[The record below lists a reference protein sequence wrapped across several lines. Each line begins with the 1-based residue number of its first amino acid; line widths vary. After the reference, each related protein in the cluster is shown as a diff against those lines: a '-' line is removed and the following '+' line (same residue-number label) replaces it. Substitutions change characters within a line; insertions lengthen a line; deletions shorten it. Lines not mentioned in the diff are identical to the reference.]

1 MPDQDCPKEE
11 EFRDWLAGRMPVEA
25 AERLF
30 AHLDSCPR
38 CQAKLQTVRDVG
50 DTLIDCLRQPWVRD
64 ELQDEPQFREAV
76 ARTKLIGDAPP
87 TCDLAGR
94 KGEPKPEILGELGE
108 YQILEKLARG
118 GMGTVYKALHTKL
131 GREVALKVLP
141 VGGLGS
147 EEAIARFERE
157 MKAVGQLDHPHIVR
171 ALDAREVGGTRFLVL
186 EYIDGEDLSRLVRRR
201 GPLTVAEAC
210 RLVRQAA
217 VGLQY
222 AHEHKLIHR
231 DVKPSNLMIDRQ
243 GQLKILDLGLAR
255 FRPAEPAGEE
265 MTRSGETMGTIEY
278 MAPEQAS
285 DTHSVDVRADIYGL
299 GCTLHYLLIGRAP
312 YAGET
317 AYQTLKAHHE
327 SPIPSL
333 RAERSD
339 VPEKL
344 DRVFQKMVAKTPAE
358 RQASMSEVIA
368 DLDACLAQ
376 AEESEGAAKSSE
388 PPSLSSRP
396 RWRMRRVV
404 LIAAALA
411 LPLLLAGLVLRLMTP
426 QGMLVLRV
434 DQQEADVVIDDGKIT
449 ITTRDDE
456 QPTEIRLEAGD
467 HKLAVSK
474 GGFEARVETVTIKS
488 GAREAVHVTL
498 EPLPAGARIAAAK
511 PPHESHVAAWT
522 EILPRDAPPPAVAP
536 FDADKAK
543 QHQQAWAKYLG
554 LPVERE
560 IELAGGEKLTLVLIP
575 PGEFL
580 MGSPEEERTRF
591 LKEAL
596 AAGDGWA
603 ATWIPSEGPQH
614 RVKITQPFY
623 LGRYEVT
630 QAQWEAV
637 METNPSHTKD
647 PASPVEQVTWE
658 DTQPLLEKLS
668 AQHAKEAIKFVL
680 PTEAQWEYACR
691 AGTTTAWHFG
701 DSAEALSEF
710 ANSTGTPSRVGELK
724 PNPWGLHDMHGSAW
738 EWCADWHGQAYYA
751 ESPSND
757 PQGPVATR
765 RVNRGGSFV
774 GRPMTC
780 RSAFRNHG
788 RPYAHDPNLGL
799 RLAVVLVDKSSR
811 SEAAQPKSSPRQV
824 QARE

>member
-64 ELQDEPQFREAV
+64 ELQDEPEFREAV

-94 KGEPKPEILGELGE
+94 KGEPKSEILGELGE

-141 VGGLGS
+141 AGGLGS

-171 ALDAREVGGTRFLVL
+171 ALDARKVGGTRFLVL

-231 DVKPSNLMIDRQ
+231 DVKPSNLMRDRQ

-255 FRPAEPAGEE
+255 FRLAEPAGEE

-339 VPEKL
+339 VPENL

-376 AEESEGAAKSSE
+376 AEEFEGTAESSE

-396 RWRMRRVV
+396 KWSMRRVV
-404 LIAAALA
+404 LVAAALA

-434 DQQEADVVIDDGKIT
+434 DQQEADVAIDDGKIT
-449 ITTRDDE
+449 ITKPFAISRHEVTRGQFRTFVHETGYETEAERHGQGGYGLVDGKWKRDPRFIWSADPGFPQTDDH
-456 QPTEIRLEAGD
+456 PVVNISWND
-467 HKLAVSK
+467 
-474 GGFEARVETVTIKS
+474 
-488 GAREAVHVTL
+488 
-498 EPLPAGARIAAAK
+498 
-511 PPHESHVAAWT
+511 
-522 EILPRDAPPPAVAP
+522 AVA
-536 FDADKAK
+536 FC
-543 QHQQAWAKYLG
+543 HW
-554 LPVERE
+554 
-560 IELAGGEKLTLVLIP
+560 
-575 PGEFL
+575 
-580 MGSPEEERTRF
+580 
-591 LKEAL
+591 
-596 AAGDGWA
+596 
-603 ATWIPSEGPQH
+603 
-614 RVKITQPFY
+614 
-623 LGRYEVT
+623 
-630 QAQWEAV
+630 
-637 METNPSHTKD
+637 
-647 PASPVEQVTWE
+647 
-658 DTQPLLEKLS
+658 LS
-668 AQHAKEAIKFVL
+668 QKKGAEYHL

-691 AGTTTAWHFG
+691 AGTTAAWHCGQSDATLEEYAWFT
-701 DSAEALSEF
+701 
-710 ANSTGTPSRVGELK
+710 ANAADKTHPVGQLK
-724 PNPWGLHDMHGSAW
+724 PNPWTLYDTHGNVW
-738 EWCADWHGQAYYA
+738 EWCADRYGSDYYGQ
-751 ESPSND
+751 SPSDD
-757 PQGPVATR
+757 PVGSSAGPLRVA
-765 RVNRGGSFV
+765 RGGCWALPA
-774 GRPMTC
+774 RIC
-780 RSAFRNHG
+780 RAAYRDDNT
-788 RPYAHDPNLGL
+788 PLGHNYDL
-799 RLAVVLVDKSSR
+799 GFRLAAVLVDKSSR
-811 SEAAQPKSSPRQV
+811 SEGAQPKSSPGQV